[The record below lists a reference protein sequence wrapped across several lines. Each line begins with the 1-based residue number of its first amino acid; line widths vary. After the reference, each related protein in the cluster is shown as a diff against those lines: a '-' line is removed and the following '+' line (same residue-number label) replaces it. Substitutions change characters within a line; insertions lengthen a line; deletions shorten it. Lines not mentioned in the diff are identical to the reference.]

1 MDRWGD
7 DTAGGAGGGR
17 EAGAVVE
24 DQGAA
29 VAFLSDPAAHDGQPV
44 EVVETHGAYVFI
56 AGERAIKM
64 KRAVW
69 FPYMDFS
76 TVEKRRAA
84 CEAELRL
91 NRRSAPDLYEAVLP
105 VTRDAGGGLALG
117 GEGTVLDWT
126 VAMRRFDQDTLF
138 DRMAQRGRL
147 DTALMEALAD
157 EIAAFHSGA
166 ERSPAIDFRASMRR
180 IVDGN
185 AASLKSWLGRPF
197 RESDIE
203 RIGARC
209 DAMLAAAGPA
219 LAGRARAGFVRR
231 CHGDLHLRN
240 ICLVAGRP
248 TLFDCIEFNDAL
260 AVIDVMYDLAF
271 LIMDLEHRGLRP
283 LANVVINR
291 YLARTGDYAGLAG
304 LRLYLVVRAVIRA
317 HVAAATAAAQKEAAR
332 AARDRAEAESY
343 LALAMRLSEP
353 ARPCLV
359 AVGGLSGS
367 GKTTLA
373 HALAPRI
380 GGAPGAVVIRSDVIR
395 KQLFGVDLFERLPE
409 EAYARE
415 HSRSV
420 FGRLS
425 ALAADALAAG
435 CSVIADGVY
444 RNEAERTSIR
454 RIAEAAGAPFA
465 GLWLEVTPDVQDER
479 LGARRRDVS
488 DATVAV
494 GRAQR
499 RAAPV
504 VADWPVLDADAGIE
518 ALRDAAV
525 QRLADS
531 GIGGNE
537 T

>member
-1 MDRWGD
+1 MNRRSDRGSD
-7 DTAGGAGGGR
+7 RGAGARR
-17 EAGAVVE
+17 EPGTVVE
-24 DQGAA
+24 DQGVA
-29 VAFLSDPAAHDGQPV
+29 VAFLSDPSAHGGHPV

-56 AGERAIKM
+56 AGGRAVKM

-76 TVEKRRAA
+76 TIEKRRAA

-91 NRRSAPDLYEAVLP
+91 NRRSAPELYQAVLP
-105 VTRDAGGGLALG
+105 VTQNADGRLALG

-126 VAMRRFDQDTLF
+126 VVMRRFDQDTLF
-138 DRMAQRGRL
+138 DRMAQRGGL
-147 DTALMEALAD
+147 DTGLMEALAD
-157 EIAAFHSGA
+157 EIAAFHAGA
-166 ERSPAIDFRASMRR
+166 EKSPATDFRASMRR
-180 IVDGN
+180 VIDGN
-185 AASLKSWLGRPF
+185 AASLKAWAGKPF
-197 RESDIE
+197 REQDIE

-209 DAMLAAAGPA
+209 GAMLAGAGSA
-219 LAGRARAGFVRR
+219 LEGRARAGFVRR

-240 ICLVAGRP
+240 ICLVDGRP
-248 TLFDCIEFNDAL
+248 TLFDCIEFSDAL

-271 LIMDLEHRGLRP
+271 LLMDLEHRGLRA
-283 LANVVINR
+283 LASAVINR
-291 YLARTGDYAGLAG
+291 YLARTGDYGGLAG

-332 AARDRAEAESY
+332 AVRDQADAASY
-343 LALAMRLSEP
+343 LDLAMRLSEP

-395 KQLFGVDLFERLPE
+395 KQRFGVDLFDRLPA

-415 HSRSV
+415 HSRRV
-420 FGRLS
+420 FGRIE

-454 RIAEAAGAPFA
+454 RVAEAAGVPFA
-465 GLWLEVTPDVQDER
+465 GLWLQVTPDVQDER

-488 DATVAV
+488 DATVEV

-499 RAAPV
+499 RAAPSV
-504 VADWPVLDADAGIE
+504 TDWSVLDADDGIE
-518 ALRDAAV
+518 PLREAAIE
-525 QRLADS
+525 QLAAR
-531 GIGGNE
+531 GIE
-537 T
+537 SQ